1 MKLVVKPRGIDPS
14 DRQAAVTAFG
24 FGSKPR
30 TVLRALEDKAKTS
43 VKDDMY
49 SPTAQSQ
56 SYAPTQAK
64 QLSNLKYRLKQ
75 DQKEEANITTNE
87 EIRTW
92 AADKLVNSKA
102 AFEAASK

>member
-1 MKLVVKPRGIDPS
+1 MG
-14 DRQAAVTAFG
+14 
-24 FGSKPR
+24 
-30 TVLRALEDKAKTS
+30 
-43 VKDDMY
+43 
-49 SPTAQSQ
+49 
-56 SYAPTQAK
+56 
-64 QLSNLKYRLKQ
+64 YRLKQ